1 MKSEWYVST
10 IDDVC
15 LLVTDGAH
23 NSPPSVENGEYMAS
37 VKDFA
42 EYGFDFSA
50 CKRISSEDYSK
61 LEKQGCVPNIGDV
74 LVGKDGARYF
84 EDIVIY
90 KQPERP
96 ALLSSIAIL
105 RVNPEIITSEFLY
118 YTLKS
123 PAVKKDVRDNYG
135 SGSAI
140 PRIVLKDFKR
150 MPIHYPS
157 IEDQRKIT
165 LIFEAIDAKIDL
177 NNRINDNLEQQAQA
191 VFRQELLQNG
201 ELPPN
206 WTTGSLLD
214 IADYLN
220 GLAMQKFR
228 PVDGERGLPVLK
240 IKELRQGFCDYSSE
254 LCSPN
259 IKPEFI
265 VHDGDVIFSWSGSLL
280 VDLWCGGTCGL
291 NQHLFK
297 VTSVKYPKWFYYTW
311 TAHHLAR
318 FVAIAADKATTMG
331 HIKREDLAKAEVII
345 PDVASMERIGGVLQP
360 IYDLVINQRIE
371 NRKLSMLRDSLL
383 PKLMS
388 GELDVSA
395 VEL

>member
-165 LIFEAIDAKIDL
+165 LIFEAIDAKIGL
-177 NNRINDNLEQQAQA
+177 NNRINDNL
-191 VFRQELLQNG
+191 
-201 ELPPN
+201 
-206 WTTGSLLD
+206 
-214 IADYLN
+214 
-220 GLAMQKFR
+220 
-228 PVDGERGLPVLK
+228 
-240 IKELRQGFCDYSSE
+240 
-254 LCSPN
+254 
-259 IKPEFI
+259 
-265 VHDGDVIFSWSGSLL
+265 
-280 VDLWCGGTCGL
+280 
-291 NQHLFK
+291 
-297 VTSVKYPKWFYYTW
+297 
-311 TAHHLAR
+311 
-318 FVAIAADKATTMG
+318 AA
-331 HIKREDLAKAEVII
+331 
-345 PDVASMERIGGVLQP
+345 
-360 IYDLVINQRIE
+360 
-371 NRKLSMLRDSLL
+371 
-383 PKLMS
+383 
-388 GELDVSA
+388 
-395 VEL
+395 